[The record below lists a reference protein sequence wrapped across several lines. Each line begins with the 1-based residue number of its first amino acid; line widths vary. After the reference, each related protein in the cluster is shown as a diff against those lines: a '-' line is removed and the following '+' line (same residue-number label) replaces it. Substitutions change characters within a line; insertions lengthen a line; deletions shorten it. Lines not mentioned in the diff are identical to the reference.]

1 MKMTKPED
9 RRHILD
15 IVSID
20 PLTLTSYSYSKNEIK
35 LSKLDKNNKDSF
47 FISYIQTRDINTAT
61 IDISRNIPDA
71 DLKDAIEI
79 KVYDELALDSSIQ
92 YAISYLETDSKDSKN
107 RSFNVFIIDLNL
119 VDAKLLP
126 IKEKTKYIDYVT
138 TAPFLIKSL
147 YKKNFIEPEG
157 THCFVYFQ
165 KTDAFLAIY
174 KGGEYIYSKSLHY
187 SLKEINEKFC
197 ELIGERIDEED
208 FYKLLTDEG
217 LKTTKTNYQQHLMQL
232 FGEIFLYVNDVL
244 VFAKRS
250 YNVEIIDKIYIG
262 SEIGSF
268 SGIEEYGKSYL
279 GLESYEF
286 NFSIAINSK
295 EWYIDQIHIL
305 MMLSAQLYIENPDDT
320 LNFSIYKRPP
330 PLKQRP
336 AGKLLGVFI
345 LSLLIGLAFPL
356 YQLGYNTYLNLLLTQ
371 QTSEYN
377 ELFKKTSNIRNQ
389 LALLKS
395 EKEKVD
401 GLASIETQKFE
412 FRKKLLTEIYSKK
425 ISYPMKAR
433 MLLEIF
439 QLSNESGSK
448 VESIAFK
455 KNSLDFFIRNK
466 SDKKITEFIQSLAGL
481 KKYKIN
487 TDKIMKNDELKLYT
501 SKVSIGLND
510 E

>member
-1 MKMTKPED
+1 MTKPETK
-9 RRHILD
+9 RTILD
-15 IVSID
+15 IVSVD
-20 PLTLTSYSYSKNEIK
+20 PNTLNAYSYAKNEIK
-35 LSKLDKNNKDSF
+35 LTNLDKSAKDSF
-47 FISYIQTRDINTAT
+47 FISYIQSRDITTST
-61 IDISRNIPDA
+61 IDISRNIPDN

-79 KVYDELALDSSIQ
+79 KVYDELALDSSIE

-107 RSFNVFIIDLNL
+107 RTFNVFIIDLSL
-119 VDAKLLP
+119 VNAKLSP

-138 TAPFLIKSL
+138 TAPFLIKAL

-165 KTDAFLAIY
+165 KSDAFLAIY

-197 ELIGERIDEED
+197 ELIGERIDEAD
-208 FYKLLTDEG
+208 FYKLLTNEG
-217 LKTTKTNYQQHLMQL
+217 LKSTKVNYQQNLMQL

-250 YNVEIIDKIYIG
+250 YTIDTIDKIYIG
-262 SEIGSF
+262 SEIGTF

-286 NFSIAINSK
+286 NFSIAINSR

-305 MMLSAQLYIENPDDT
+305 MMLSAQIYLENPDDS

-330 PLKQRP
+330 PLNQRP
-336 AGKLLGVFI
+336 TGKLLGVIGLSI
-345 LSLLIGLAFPL
+345 LVGLAFPL
-356 YQLGYNTYLNLLLTQ
+356 YQIGHSSYLNIVLSQ

-377 ELFKKTSNIRNQ
+377 ALFKKTSNIRNE
-389 LALLKS
+389 LAILKT

-401 GLASIETQKFE
+401 VLSKAETTKFE
-412 FRKKLLTEIYSKK
+412 FRKKLLNEIYNKK

-433 MLLEIF
+433 MLMEIF
-439 QLSNESGSK
+439 SLSNESHSK
-448 VESIAFK
+448 VESVFFT
-455 KNSLDFFIRNK
+455 KNTLEFSLRNP
-466 SDKKITEFIQSLAGL
+466 SDKKITEFIQSLTGL
-481 KKYKIN
+481 RKYKIN
-487 TDKIMKNDELKLYT
+487 TDKIVKDDELKLYT
-501 SKVSIGLND
+501 SKVSIGLID

>member
-1 MKMTKPED
+1 MHMTKPENK
-9 RRHILD
+9 RTILD

-20 PLTLTSYSYSKNEIK
+20 PHSLNAYSYVKNEIK
-35 LSKLDKNNKDSF
+35 LTNIDKSPKDAF
-47 FISYIQTRDINTAT
+47 FISYIPTRDINTST
-61 IDISRNIPDA
+61 IDISRNIPDS

-79 KVYDELALDSSIQ
+79 KIYDELALDSSIE

-107 RSFNVFIIDLNL
+107 RTFNVFIIDVSL
-119 VDAKLLP
+119 VNSKLLP

-147 YKKNFIEPEG
+147 YKKNFIEPDG
-157 THCFVYFQ
+157 THCFIYFQ
-165 KTDAFLAIY
+165 KSDAFLAIY

-208 FYKLLTDEG
+208 FYKLLTNEG
-217 LKTTKTNYQQHLMQL
+217 LKTTKVSYQQNLMQL

-250 YNVEIIDKIYIG
+250 YNVDIIDKIYIG
-262 SEIGSF
+262 SEVGTF

-286 NFSIAINSK
+286 NFSIAINSR

-305 MMLSAQLYIENPDDT
+305 MMLSAQIYIESPDDS
-320 LNFSIYKRPP
+320 LNFSLYKRPP

-336 AGKLLGVFI
+336 AGKLLGVIALSI
-345 LSLLIGLAFPL
+345 LVGLAFPI
-356 YQLGYNTYLNLLLTQ
+356 YQLGHNAYLNVVLSG
-371 QTSEYN
+371 QTNEYN
-377 ELFKKTSNIRNQ
+377 ALFKKTSHIRDQ
-389 LALLKS
+389 LAVLKT
-395 EKEKVD
+395 EKEKID
-401 GLASIETQKFE
+401 TLSKAETTKFE
-412 FRKKLLTEIYSKK
+412 FRKKLLNEIYNKK

-433 MLLEIF
+433 MLMEIF
-439 QLSNESGSK
+439 ILSNASRSK
-448 VESIAFK
+448 VESVLFT
-455 KNSLDFFIRNK
+455 KNTLEFSLRNQ
-466 SDKKITEFIQSLAGL
+466 SDKKITEFIQSLTAL
-481 KKYKIN
+481 RKYKIN
-487 TDKIMKNDELKLYT
+487 TDKIFKDDELKLYT
-501 SKVSIGLND
+501 SKVSIGLID